1 MGRTIGVMGMGHVGS
16 TVAHIIVAQGLCD
29 TLVLY
34 DRDKEKVNA
43 DTLDFQDAASLL
55 PTHTNIIN
63 GQISDMKDCDI
74 IISAIGR
81 IDLIKVGN
89 VDRFVELKTNAPG
102 VKEISA
108 ELKESGFHGILLA
121 ITNPNDVITNLYQKY
136 TGFPTNKVLGT
147 GTYLDT
153 SRLKRHVGEALGVDP
168 RSVSGYVLGEHGDSQ
183 FAAWSTVRVEG
194 RPFAEIAKEKG
205 IDLDKLE
212 VETRFGGGTVHA
224 GKGYTNY
231 AVATAATSL
240 AQIILSDAKTEAIC
254 SHYNEEFNGYISSPA
269 IIGKDGVERVL
280 TLPLTDEENQ
290 HLKESAETIKEKT
303 ERFG

>member
-1 MGRTIGVMGMGHVGS
+1 MARTVGIMGMGNVGS
-16 TVAHIIVAQGLCD
+16 TVAHIIVAQGLAD
-29 TLVLY
+29 TLILY
-34 DRDKEKVNA
+34 DRNQDKVNA

-55 PTHTNIIN
+55 STHTTVIN

-89 VDRFVELKTNAPG
+89 VDRFVELRSNAPG
-102 VKEISA
+102 VSDLSK
-108 ELKESGFHGILLA
+108 ELKDSGFHGILLV
-121 ITNPNDVITNLYQKY
+121 ITNPNDVITGLYHKH
-136 TGFPTNKVLGT
+136 TGFATNKVLGT

-168 RSVSGYVLGEHGDSQ
+168 RSVSGYILGEHGDSQ

-194 RPFAEIAKEKG
+194 RPFTEIAKEKG
-205 IDLDKLE
+205 IDLDQLE
-212 VETRFGGGTVHA
+212 KDTRFGGGEVHA

-240 AQIILSDAKTEAIC
+240 VQIIFSDAKSEAIC
-254 SHYNEEFNGYISSPA
+254 SHYNEDFKGYISSPA
-269 IIGKDGVERVL
+269 IIGKNGVERVL
-280 TLPLTDEENQ
+280 ELPLTDEENKNL
-290 HLKESAETIKEKT
+290 LKSAQTIKEKS
-303 ERFG
+303 EQFS